1 MLSDNAKDA
10 LEIACPQNRG
20 SAVGAPGSDGA
31 EIAAAIDANTGRVAA
46 DVAANSPASAITVPD
61 NTQASINAA
70 LVSVVSDINA
80 DRTQINAILTAL
92 KNAGL
97 MS

>member
-1 MLSDNAKDA
+1 MALSQLARTYLTNALANKA
-10 LEIACPQNRG
+10 KAKEIA
-20 SAVGAPGSDGA
+20 D
-31 EIAAAIDANTGRVAA
+31 AIDALHAVSPAA
-46 DVAANSPASAITVPD
+46 DVAPNSPASAVTVTTAGG
-61 NTQASINAA
+61 NTYSDAAINTA
-70 LVSVVSDINA
+70 LASVVTDINA